1 MASGFPIDA
10 GATVPKMRKVERSD
24 FGARLRAARLDA
36 DVSQEDLAKAAGLAQ
51 SSVTELERSG
61 QGSAAVTRM
70 ARKLN
75 VDARW
80 LVSKRNPCLV
90 GHRVGVH
97 CCVGR
102 GQYAVGN
109 PTRSTGRFWNRHRV
123 ASNPTGGYALV
134 ESMSRR
140 L

>member
-1 MASGFPIDA
+1 MSSFQSISGEYRISDVIASGFPIDA

-75 VDARW
+75 VDAHW
-80 LVSKRNPCLV
+80 LATGEGDLHC
-90 GHRVGVH
+90 GHSRPGWAMGIFSH
-97 CCVGR
+97 
-102 GQYAVGN
+102 
-109 PTRSTGRFWNRHRV
+109 SLSENR
-123 ASNPTGGYALV
+123 
-134 ESMSRR
+134 
-140 L
+140 

>member
-75 VDARW
+75 VDAHW
-80 LVSKRNPCLV
+80 LATGEGDRRN
-90 GHRVGVH
+90 
-97 CCVGR
+97 R
-102 GQYAVGN
+102 GQWPFDLFDQADFMLIPREY
-109 PTRSTGRFWNRHRV
+109 RERV
-123 ASNPTGGYALV
+123 ENELAG
-134 ESMSRR
+134 EIQR
-140 L
+140 LKKRPNGKAA